1 MSRLFVTQRELNF
14 ISDITKELISDVVGQ
29 KIYYYPISE
38 IKTRVHD
45 VYLESPEKIYDN
57 PIEINCLVDSPE
69 NDTTTDAFGP
79 QMKRK
84 LEVYIHQQ
92 DLVDRVINVSL
103 GDFLRYGENTYEI
116 TKVIQMRNIY
126 GQTEQIDGI
135 KLMCTQAR
143 EGQFF
148 AAIVG
153 PTETTFSDPDAI
165 ERDFTQTRGMDIVDD
180 KTTGDKR
187 ALQENGVLDKP
198 ISGPAKVNHADD
210 NDPQT
215 GSSFYDET

>member
-45 VYLESPEKIYDN
+45 VYNESPEKIYDN

-69 NDTTTDAFGP
+69 NDTTNDAFGP
-79 QMKRK
+79 GMTRK
-84 LEVYIHQQ
+84 LEVFLHHT
-92 DLVDRVINVSL
+92 DMVDRAINVST

-143 EGQFF
+143 EDQFY
-148 AAIVG
+148 AKVLG
-153 PTETTFSDPDAI
+153 PTETSFSDRDAVA
-165 ERDFTQTRGMDIVDD
+165 RDFSQTRGAEVVNE
-180 KTTGDKR
+180 KETGDVR
-187 ALQENGVLDKP
+187 ALQQNGVLDRP